1 VSSDR
6 ELLLLDTNIV
16 IHLIRGNEVARRVE
30 GLFHLRHRL
39 ERPLISVVTVAEGLA
54 LARQFGWGERTT
66 AELEE
71 LFNEFLIVDVHQERI
86 LRAYAEIADFARRH
100 GRTLAHNDIWIAA
113 TAVATGAHLITA
125 DRDFDPLDPEF
136 LKRTWI
142 DPGG

>member
-1 VSSDR
+1 MSSDR
-6 ELLLLDTNIV
+6 DLLLLDTNIV
-16 IHLIRGNEVARRVE
+16 IHLIRGNEVGRRVD
-30 GLFHLRHRL
+30 GLFNLRHRP

-54 LARQFGWGERTT
+54 LALQFGWGDAKIAR
-66 AELEE
+66 LQE
-71 LFNEFLIVDVHQERI
+71 LFTELLIVDVHQERI

-100 GRTLAHNDIWIAA
+100 GRALSDNDIWIAA

-125 DRDFDPLDPEF
+125 DRDFDPLDKRF